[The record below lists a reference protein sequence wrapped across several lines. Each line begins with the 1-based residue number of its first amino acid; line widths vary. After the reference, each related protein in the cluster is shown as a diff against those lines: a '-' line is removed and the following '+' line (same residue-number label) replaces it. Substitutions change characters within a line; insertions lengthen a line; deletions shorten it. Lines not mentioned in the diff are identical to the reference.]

1 MEITKNKWLNLA
13 IFFVVVLL
21 AVIVALLVVSFKN
34 NKDGVLKA
42 TLDLG
47 SAKSTNPAASL
58 TAQRSVATV

>member
-13 IFFVVVLL
+13 IFFVAVLA

-34 NKDGVLKA
+34 NKEGVLKA

-47 SAKSTNPAASL
+47 SAKSAKPAANL
-58 TAQRSVATV
+58 KPVTQPVTQ

>member
-21 AVIVALLVVSFKN
+21 GVIVALLVVSFKN
-34 NKDGVLKA
+34 NKEGVLKA

-47 SAKSTNPAASL
+47 SAKSAKPAAGL
-58 TAQRSVATV
+58 KAIAPPVTQ